1 MNSIFKYLKSK
12 LHVLLFLFLEI
23 LCVIS
28 IYKFNSHQS
37 AFYYSHTRKL
47 SSKFHEVNSS
57 IFDYFGLFNQN
68 QALFN
73 ENIELRRKLKSNYV
87 AESKGTFEVND
98 TVFKQRYKYLP
109 AQVITNSTN
118 RQNNLLTINRGSS
131 SGIEKGLGVFCSE
144 GVVGII
150 VEVSDNYSIA
160 TSILNTNQ
168 FVIVPKILELN
179 YQKGKIVWD
188 GKDPNFLFLE
198 EINKYEPLKK
208 DYHLVTSSYS
218 KFFPE
223 NIPIGTIESVEAK
236 NSETFFDV
244 KVKTAVNYGK
254 IKTVYIVFDLF
265 REEIKELE
273 KSQSNLNASAK

>member
-28 IYKFNSHQS
+28 IFKFNSHQS

-98 TVFKQRYKYLP
+98 TIFKQRYKYLP

-160 TSILNTNQ
+160 TSILNNNQ
-168 FVIVPKILELN
+168 FVIVPKIVELN
-179 YQKGKIVWD
+179 YPKGKIIWD
-188 GKDPNFLFLE
+188 GKDPNFLNLE

-208 DYHLVTSSYS
+208 GYHLVTSSYS
-218 KFFPE
+218 EFFPE
-223 NIPIGTIESVEAK
+223 NISIGTIEQVETK
-236 NSETFFDV
+236 NSKTFFDV
-244 KVKTAVNYGK
+244 RVRTAVNYGK

-273 KSQSNLNASAK
+273 KSQSNLNGQVK